1 MCNGIRYHVKL
12 SAETYKEIKKMTA
25 LTDARSISNAIE
37 TAVAEIYDEYFP
49 KIESAWK
56 NFKIFIKNSV
66 QKNFSLKNS
75 HNYFK

>member
-49 KIESAWK
+49 KIESA
-56 NFKIFIKNSV
+56 
-66 QKNFSLKNS
+66 
-75 HNYFK
+75 